1 MDIIDVVTNVMDMQT
16 AQINQKAA
24 VSVLK
29 MSLDMQQETAISL
42 LRIMQDSAAITG
54 KGSFV
59 NITA

>member
-1 MDIIDVVTNVMDMQT
+1 MDIMDVVTNAMDMQT

-29 MSLDMQQETAISL
+29 MSLDMQQETANSL

-54 KGSFV
+54 KGAIV